1 MFLFLTSELTFD
13 DLELKLT
20 LKMTVIHQNIIIIGR
35 FIQNHIKKVLHTLLA
50 LLSSLLDL
58 KIDLLT
64 LKMTLNNQN
73 FRYGLPSQNYIKKS
87 IIHVPSFICYFVFL
101 PT

>member
-20 LKMTVIHQNIIIIGR
+20 LKMTVIHQNNIIIGR

-58 KIDLLT
+58 KIDLL
-64 LKMTLNNQN
+64 TLNNQN